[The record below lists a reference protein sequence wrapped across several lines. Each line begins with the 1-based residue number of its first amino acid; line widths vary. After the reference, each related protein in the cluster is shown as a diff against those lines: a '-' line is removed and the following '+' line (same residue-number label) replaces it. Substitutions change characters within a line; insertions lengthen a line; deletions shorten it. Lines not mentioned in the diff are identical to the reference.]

1 MFLVNSSIDSKEVA
15 IKKTPHKTA
24 KQIGKNVLEI
34 KYLKLCKP
42 HPNVVNFIR
51 SYLIEDEVWMVT
63 ELLKGGTLRDASRKY
78 AFQERHISYIAKQIL
93 KALLFLH
100 SNQLVHRDIK
110 CANVMI
116 GSKGEVKLIDFGFC
130 CSVAKGSVCGMVG
143 SPFWMPP
150 EMIKRQPYGLS
161 ADIWS
166 FGICLME
173 LANQYPPVCIFS
185 LKPVILLIHIY

>member
-1 MFLVNSSIDSKEVA
+1 MTICSRGFGKVFLVKSLFDSSEVA

-34 KYLKLCKP
+34 KYLRLCRS
-42 HPNVVNFIR
+42 HPNVVNFMR
-51 SYLIEDEVWMVT
+51 SNQIGEEIWMVT
-63 ELLKGGTLRDASRKY
+63 ELLKGGSLRDVSRQY
-78 AFQERHISYIAKQIL
+78 ALQEKHISYIAKQIL
-93 KALLFLH
+93 KALVFLH

-116 GSKGEVKLIDFGFC
+116 GSSGEVKLIDFGFC
-130 CSVAKGSVCGMVG
+130 CSVAKGQVCGMVG

-150 EMIKRQPYGLS
+150 EMIKRQSYGAS

-173 LANQYPPVCIFS
+173 MANQQPPVCFC
-185 LKPVILLIHIY
+185 